1 MAWLYIA
8 LSPFVAVFI
17 YPVIVLLAMYSAAL
31 FVNVY
36 LHRRRQLYDAYS
48 ENFWFGATQT
58 VAAVVDAHGEFWH
71 GYEMLGI
78 EKLPD
83 AGAALLIYYHGA
95 IPIDMYYIMARLI
108 LQKKRR
114 LRNVAATFLFYVPGI
129 QLLLEVFGVVEG
141 RTREQCHEILMNGDL
156 LAISPGGVREAL
168 FSDEYYGMIWNSR
181 KGFAKVALAAKV
193 PVYPVFTQNVREC
206 IRTVKTG
213 RGFLRKLYEWTKLP
227 LVPLYGGFP
236 VKMRTIIGDP
246 IPYDPTLTCD
256 ELTETVQQ
264 EIEKLIYR
272 YQRIP
277 GSILAAFAD
286 RWSNTPWERPI
297 NNNHKK
303 TN

>member
-48 ENFWFGATQT
+48 ENFWIGATQT
-58 VAAVVDAHGEFWH
+58 VVDAHGEFWH

-114 LRNVAATFLFYVPGI
+114 LRNVAATFLFYVPG
-129 QLLLEVFGVVEG
+129 
-141 RTREQCHEILMNGDL
+141 T
-156 LAISPGGVREAL
+156 
-168 FSDEYYGMIWNSR
+168 
-181 KGFAKVALAAKV
+181 
-193 PVYPVFTQNVREC
+193 
-206 IRTVKTG
+206 
-213 RGFLRKLYEWTKLP
+213 
-227 LVPLYGGFP
+227 
-236 VKMRTIIGDP
+236 
-246 IPYDPTLTCD
+246 PTL
-256 ELTETVQQ
+256 
-264 EIEKLIYR
+264 
-272 YQRIP
+272 
-277 GSILAAFAD
+277 
-286 RWSNTPWERPI
+286 
-297 NNNHKK
+297 
-303 TN
+303 